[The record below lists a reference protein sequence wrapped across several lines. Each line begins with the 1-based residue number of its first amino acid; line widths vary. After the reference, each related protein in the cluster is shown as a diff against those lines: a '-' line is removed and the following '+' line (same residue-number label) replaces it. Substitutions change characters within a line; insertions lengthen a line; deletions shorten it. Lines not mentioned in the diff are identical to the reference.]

1 MSQTP
6 NIPFDDS
13 PEVNR
18 AYEIR
23 RDDDTFKTPSIT
35 IYDVDYAIMYYLREK
50 IGLKVDQNGRM
61 VDVPLIYGTGE
72 LWSQIQDRGYMR
84 DKEGKLMVPYAIISR
99 TSMAEDDRFRRMDT
113 NYGPLP
119 LQISIRYDGEARSF
133 ENRYDLHNRTYNS
146 QPSETY
152 YISVIPEFYVVE
164 YELILLTSY
173 MEQLNQLVQDII
185 VTSQFVWG
193 DSYKFRT
200 VVGDISFETVNPSGA
215 ERLVKGT
222 IPLTVDCRL
231 QNEFELKR
239 STIQKMYTPKRIVFK
254 TEQSS
259 FDFHTVTD
267 FPNHNK
273 LG

>member
-1 MSQTP
+1 MSETP
-6 NIPFDDS
+6 RIPFADS

-18 AYEIR
+18 AYEVR

-84 DKEGKLMVPYAIISR
+84 DKEGKLMVPYAVISR
-99 TSMAEDDRFRRMDT
+99 TSMTEDERFRRMDT

-119 LQISIRYDGEARSF
+119 LQIRIEYDGEARGF
-133 ENRYDLHNRTYNS
+133 ENRYDLYSRTDNS
-146 QPSETY
+146 EPAQTY
-152 YISVIPEFYVVE
+152 YVSVIPEFYVVE
-164 YELILLTSY
+164 YELVMLTSY
-173 MEQLNQLVQDII
+173 MEQLNQMVQDII
-185 VTSQFVWG
+185 VTSHFVWG

-200 VVGDISFETVNPSGA
+200 VVGDISFETVNPSGG

-222 IPLTVDCRL
+222 TTLTVDCRL
-231 QNEFELKR
+231 QNEFELKK
-239 STIQKMYTPKRIVFK
+239 STIQKAYSIKRVVFN
-254 TEQSS
+254 TERSS
-259 FDFHTVTD
+259 FDLRAVD
-267 FPNHNK
+267 QFPNHTK